1 MNFDNFIQTI
11 LNLNPWLFAKI
22 LVCFGLFVYL
32 FFALLVVRQVDLM
45 GKTLNGAL
53 NLPLKL
59 IAWLHLFIAIAI
71 FLLSLIIL

>member
-1 MNFDNFIQTI
+1 MNSDNFIQTI
-11 LNLNPWLFAKI
+11 FSLNPWLFAKI

-45 GKTLNGAL
+45 AKTLNGAL

-59 IAWLHLFIAIAI
+59 IAWLHLGLAITI
-71 FLLSLIIL
+71 FLLSLFIL

>member
-11 LNLNPWLFAKI
+11 FSLNPWLLAKI

-45 GKTLNGAL
+45 AKTLNGAL

-59 IAWLHLFIAIAI
+59 IAWLHLGLAITI